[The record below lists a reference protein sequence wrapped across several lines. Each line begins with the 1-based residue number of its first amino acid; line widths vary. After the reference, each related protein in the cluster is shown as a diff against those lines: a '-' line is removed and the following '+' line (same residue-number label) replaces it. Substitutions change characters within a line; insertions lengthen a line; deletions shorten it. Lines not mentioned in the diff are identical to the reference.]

1 MSSVIGM
8 AGFGAGV
15 FTASSTATYCVDVG
29 AQSDLSTGQ
38 YGVSVVESSSANGY
52 KPSDD
57 AYMGAGA
64 LHADASSGSPSDWN
78 QVLVSTRGQGV
89 ALTYSFRSS
98 ATYANSDSA
107 TFSQCTTAEMEA
119 LAKILTSVELNLSQI
134 SR

>member
-1 MSSVIGM
+1 
-8 AGFGAGV
+8 
-15 FTASSTATYCVDVG
+15 
-29 AQSDLSTGQ
+29 LSTGQ
-38 YGVSVVESSSANGY
+38 YRVSVIESSSANGY

-64 LHADASSGSPSDWN
+64 LHADASSGAPSDWD
-78 QVLVSTRGQGV
+78 QVLGSTRGQGV

-98 ATYANSDSA
+98 PTYANSDSA

-119 LAKILTSVELNLSQI
+119 VAKILTSVELNLSQI